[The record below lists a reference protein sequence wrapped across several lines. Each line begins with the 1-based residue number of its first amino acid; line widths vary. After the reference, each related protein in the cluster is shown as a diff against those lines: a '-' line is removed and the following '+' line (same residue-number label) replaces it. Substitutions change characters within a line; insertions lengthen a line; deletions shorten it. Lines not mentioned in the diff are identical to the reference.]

1 MPERPLDPLIDVAPA
16 EEAHPHVVDADFLDR
31 VFDARQVLSL
41 LRSRPLLGPD
51 RMAAHARIRF
61 VASVLQELPDELAST
76 DLLALAGD
84 LALEAGHGEAVDRYL
99 RGAENARRR
108 ADFVRER
115 ALHLR
120 ACRAVARFRGPA
132 AAAGFFDELGA
143 VDDEPCPIDYLLT
156 LAEMDPQ
163 QARVHLQDALELL
176 VEPTRAHTRLTALE
190 DLAER
195 LVRGSEPVLALQ
207 HLEEALALATEWAD
221 PGRIGQVHAQV
232 AGIHLVAGRPDLA
245 RPPLRAALDGALADQ
260 DDLLV
265 VLKAIGKVLWYNV
278 KYLFLNFAPFVPLS
292 IPFVIVVAQLVVR
305 FGFAPIPVEEANLAD
320 LRPGQGV
327 MIEVEFDEASKAKAA
342 ELEIVLP
349 EGLAALSPLVRSA
362 ADGKAF
368 QEVVAVA
375 DGAWDVELK
384 VGGETETKRV
394 LTGET
399 TERIMQPFRVAG
411 FWDLWLW
418 PAEPSFSAASGLA
431 TVSVAYPD
439 RELAW
444 MMDGAGGV
452 FIMFVIVAFI
462 IGGAAIKVFDIQI

>member
-265 VLKAIGKVLWYNV
+265 VAHGTLLAAMALEDGRWVEAETCARQVL
-278 KYLFLNFAPFVPLS
+278 S
-292 IPFVIVVAQLVVR
+292 
-305 FGFAPIPVEEANLAD
+305 
-320 LRPGQGV
+320 
-327 MIEVEFDEASKAKAA
+327 AA
-342 ELEIVLP
+342 ERRGNWIGVADASLAWSATHLGRDQLGTAVAILARTLLTLRAH
-349 EGLAALSPLVRSA
+349 GAHAAAALLHARLSELRSDA
-362 ADGKAF
+362 GSDAF
-368 QEVVAVA
+368 DPVLERVMVALR
-375 DGAWDVELK
+375 G
-384 VGGETETKRV
+384 
-394 LTGET
+394 
-399 TERIMQPFRVAG
+399 
-411 FWDLWLW
+411 
-418 PAEPSFSAASGLA
+418 PS
-431 TVSVAYPD
+431 
-439 RELAW
+439 R
-444 MMDGAGGV
+444 
-452 FIMFVIVAFI
+452 
-462 IGGAAIKVFDIQI
+462 